1 MYTGIGNS
9 GHVAKPTLKNG
20 LIWYWDLAASAATIT
35 DSHSRLALT
44 RSGTVNTLTAGAP
57 DYGSCVEF
65 PSPAT
70 VISSFRNTSVAR
82 QASYLDSFTTNI
94 WVMDYDVGIA
104 PVLGN
109 WYFNHRGG
117 AANTDYWQSVTAV
130 GTPNVLQTTIFNS
143 TSVLYNVS
151 FTQQPLNTW
160 YMVTMVKHSN
170 QIDMYVNTEQV
181 SQSLIIE
188 GTMSANSAALA
199 IGRAAWDTTNLNLQH
214 RGRLFGAGV
223 WGRAL
228 KNPEIVALYN
238 SGYGRRY
245 ENL

>member
-20 LIWYWDLAASAATIT
+20 LIWYWDLAASAASIV

-65 PSPAT
+65 PASPAA
-70 VISSFRNTSVAR
+70 VAYFRNSSVAR
-82 QASYLDSFTTNI
+82 QAAYLDSFTANI
-94 WVMDYDVGIA
+94 WAMDYAISSIA
-104 PVLGN
+104 NITISHRDQVANAL
-109 WYFNHRGG
+109 YFNL
-117 AANTDYWQSVTAV
+117 ATVA
-130 GTPNVLQTTIFNS
+130 GTPNFISGGFFNS
-143 TSVLYNVS
+143 VPTVFNPT

-160 YMVTMVKHSN
+160 NMITLVKHAHS
-170 QIDMYVNTEQV
+170 IDLYVNTEQV
-181 SQSLIIE
+181 SQAPVFE
-188 GTMSANSAALA
+188 GTVSANSAPFA
-199 IGRAAWDTTNLNLQH
+199 IGIGSWATGLTLAHQH
-214 RGRLFGAGV
+214 QGRLFAAGM

-238 SGYGRRY
+238 SGFGRRY

>member
-20 LIWYWDLAASAATIT
+20 LIWYWDLAESAATIT
-35 DSHSRLALT
+35 DSHSGLALT
-44 RSGTVNTLTAGAP
+44 RTGTVNTLTAGAP

-65 PSPAT
+65 PANPTAAA
-70 VISSFRNTSVAR
+70 SFRNTSVAR
-82 QASYLDSFTTNI
+82 QTAYLDSFTTNI
-94 WVMDYDVGIA
+94 WVMDYQIA
-104 PVLGN
+104 PTFGS

-117 AANTDYWQSVTAV
+117 ADNVEYWHKATG
-130 GTPNVLQTTIFNS
+130 GTPNLLGVGVFNS
-143 TSVLYNVS
+143 ASASYSVQ

-170 QIDMYVNTEQV
+170 QTDMYVNTEQV
-181 SQSLIIE
+181 SRSRIVE
-188 GTMSANSAALA
+188 GTISANSAALA
-199 IGRAAWDTTNLNLQH
+199 IGRAAWDTTNLSYQH

-223 WGRAL
+223 WGRSL

-238 SGYGRRY
+238 SGFGRRY